1 MDPDETIATA
11 PAERGFPQNFVLSI
25 DSDGRLTVNDH
36 QFTAEQTLAIGDFM
50 ALCERLW
57 AP

>member
-1 MDPDETIATA
+1 MDSNETIATA
-11 PAERGFPQNFVLSI
+11 LAAPGFPQNFALSI

-50 ALCERLW
+50 ALCESLW